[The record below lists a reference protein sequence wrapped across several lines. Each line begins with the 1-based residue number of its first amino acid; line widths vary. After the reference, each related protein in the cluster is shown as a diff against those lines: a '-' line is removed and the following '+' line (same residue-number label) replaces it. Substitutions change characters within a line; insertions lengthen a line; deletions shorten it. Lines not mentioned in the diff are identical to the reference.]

1 MACSGT
7 SPSCG
12 KVLKSA
18 DTLQN
23 HVNVKHRDFHLH
35 ICCVCTR
42 PFLNMQ
48 GLKVNIRR
56 SHEGVKPYQC
66 DHCNSTFDR
75 NYDLRRRVKNV
86 HEIPIRVNQESPG
99 LRPLT
104 IPKPYEGTTC
114 GTAFIWHCELETHM
128 KEAHCVNSKNARREG
143 VFLRFSCQLCDEKFI
158 LENELKEH
166 TSLLH
171 LKGLKV
177 EKEDEDEDVKAP
189 TYMNSVDAALGHL
202 FRTLS
207 AGQLDRGTEW
217 CFNDRHPLN
226 DATLP
231 SDANGPPLVRIPCFH
246 CFESFL
252 LQSELVEH
260 MQLSHSVKLESPT
273 QSRTQ
278 ALRLSEVPSGLHLAH
293 RAGTAR
299 AHPTW
304 HFTSFRV
311 SRLLQEFRHNGQL
324 NRSYLHET
332 SFLRAFLLLTRN
344 KCDLA
349 GSQ

>member
-1 MACSGT
+1 MT
-7 SPSCG
+7 
-12 KVLKSA
+12 V
-18 DTLQN
+18 
-23 HVNVKHRDFHLH
+23 
-35 ICCVCTR
+35 
-42 PFLNMQ
+42 
-48 GLKVNIRR
+48 
-56 SHEGVKPYQC
+56 
-66 DHCNSTFDR
+66 
-75 NYDLRRRVKNV
+75 
-86 HEIPIRVNQESPG
+86 
-99 LRPLT
+99 
-104 IPKPYEGTTC
+104 
-114 GTAFIWHCELETHM
+114 
-128 KEAHCVNSKNARREG
+128 
-143 VFLRFSCQLCDEKFI
+143 
-158 LENELKEH
+158 
-166 TSLLH
+166 
-171 LKGLKV
+171 
-177 EKEDEDEDVKAP
+177 AP

-217 CFNDRHPLN
+217 C
-226 DATLP
+226 
-231 SDANGPPLVRIPCFH
+231 DANGPPLVRIPCFH